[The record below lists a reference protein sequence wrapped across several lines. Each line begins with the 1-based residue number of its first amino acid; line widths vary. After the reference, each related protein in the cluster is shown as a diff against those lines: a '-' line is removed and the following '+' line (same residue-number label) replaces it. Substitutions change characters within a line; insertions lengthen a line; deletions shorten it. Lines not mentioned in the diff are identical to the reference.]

1 MADTQSTT
9 KFRADISQ
17 LKKEMQA
24 ASRAVRLASSEF
36 KAATAGM
43 DDWSSSADGLQ
54 AKLKQLNTTLD
65 GQRKILELQKKE
77 LAATV
82 AEYGEN
88 SAAADRVRIAINNQ
102 EAQIAK
108 TEAQLKKYGDAL
120 GDTADDTLDLD
131 NALEETVDSSARA
144 SEGFTVM
151 KGILSNLAADA
162 IKKVVSG
169 LKDIAKETFKVGA
182 DYESEMSKV
191 EAISGAT
198 SKEMDRLSEKAK
210 EMGSSTIFTAQQ
222 SAEAFEYMAM
232 AGWKTSDMLNG
243 VEGIM
248 NLAAAS
254 GSDLASA
261 SDIVTDA
268 LTAMGYS
275 AKDSGRL
282 ADVMAAASSNA
293 NTNVELM
300 GATFKYVAPIVGA
313 LGYSME
319 DAAVAIGLMANAGI
333 KGEKS
338 GTALRSILTRLS
350 APPKE
355 CATEMERLGLSLTDA
370 DGNMK
375 DMSEVIGDLRKAFRG
390 LDKAEQTSAAKHIA
404 GQEAMS
410 GLLAIVNA
418 APDDFDKLTS
428 AVENSTGAAA
438 EMAAT
443 MNDNVNGQLT
453 LLQSNI
459 QGKMI
464 DVFEKASPEI
474 KRSIREI
481 SRTIDTLDTKEIAED
496 VGKVVKGVADLFAYV
511 ADNSEA
517 VKSGAKGVGAALGTI
532 FVTNKA
538 ANFVSTAKT
547 IAPVITKLG
556 TEVGILKT
564 TTDAAGAA
572 QVALNAAWFASPA
585 TWVVAGVVAL
595 GAAMVTMRKRSEE
608 AMQAEYGLSEAELEA
623 IDTASLLKHEYNN
636 LKDARDEAISSTSAE
651 FGYMRELKDEYNG
664 LIDAN
669 GDVKEGYE
677 DRADFILNQ
686 LAEAMGVERSEIEE
700 TIDKN
705 GKLGESIDN
714 LILKKQAEATLDA
727 TKDAYTEAIQ
737 KRQEALNN
745 YVENQKTYTDA
756 ENAYKQS
763 LEESGDVL
771 GRYQQMLET
780 APSTASDYYW
790 ANQEVIKSQ
799 QVMKE
804 AMESAEQGLRDSE
817 TAYVGYSST
826 IQNWEAL
833 SQASATGAED
843 AISTA
848 LTNIQNNLITAETGT
863 RDTLETQLRNFENNY
878 ANMQAA
884 VESGMPNV
892 TQAQVDE
899 AGKLVEAARAELDKL
914 DSQAAESGQTAGADY
929 AEGVGSAEGSAAEEG
944 EKVASAAASGAKRA
958 DGDNKKAGETT
969 GKKYAEGV
977 SGQSKKAQ
985 SAGTTIGQASAKG
998 ANAAGG
1004 QMNAAGQYTGLQFA
1018 GGVNAKSGS
1027 ANAAGSN
1034 IASSAKRGTESVST
1048 YSSGENFGQG
1058 FINGIGAMVQSAW
1071 QKAYNL
1077 ARQAWAGLRKG
1088 QEEGSPSKLTAQSGR
1103 YFTQG
1108 FINGI
1113 VSLEGKLV
1121 KTVVSMAKTAVNALS
1136 TASRYNIEEVGSMA
1150 SQEFADAIANDS
1162 EYMISK
1168 IQYKNQ
1174 RKIAEFDSAIAKLKA
1189 QSKQKASQIQAA
1201 SDKKVAK
1208 LQEKRDKTSDKNQK
1222 NRLKKQIDAEKA
1234 SAKKLIK
1241 ANEAKYQKLI
1251 KTQEKY
1257 KTAYQTASSSMIS
1270 EFQKAMQ
1277 RYEESARNLVDNAIT
1292 GITDRYTAAY
1302 DDLTAKQEELTN
1314 KLLEVGNTFDVR
1326 GAGVMT
1332 INDLQKQTQQI
1343 RDYSDRLARIRE
1355 KVSKDLFNEI
1365 TTFNVKEGAAYI
1377 DRLLSMSAEDLAAY
1391 NDAYTEKLEAA
1402 REASDSIYQADFEDL
1417 GRTYQSEI
1425 EEALAGINDQMKD
1438 LGEQAMRGF
1447 VDGLTKNTD
1456 YMDANVKTFVNAM
1469 VKTFKD
1475 KLQIHSPSRLTFGLG
1490 ALTGEGFDDGL
1501 LSMVRRIQNTVKQ
1514 ITGDIA
1520 SPISGLGADLP
1531 GIRQSVNGYPVAA
1544 GARTSNVVNNY
1555 NLVQNNTSPKA
1566 LSALETYQAR
1576 RQQIAMVRAFA

>member
-1 MADTQSTT
+1 
-9 KFRADISQ
+9 
-17 LKKEMQA
+17 
-24 ASRAVRLASSEF
+24 
-36 KAATAGM
+36 
-43 DDWSSSADGLQ
+43 
-54 AKLKQLNTTLD
+54 
-65 GQRKILELQKKE
+65 
-77 LAATV
+77 
-82 AEYGEN
+82 
-88 SAAADRVRIAINNQ
+88 
-102 EAQIAK
+102 
-108 TEAQLKKYGDAL
+108 
-120 GDTADDTLDLD
+120 
-131 NALEETVDSSARA
+131 
-144 SEGFTVM
+144 
-151 KGILSNLAADA
+151 
-162 IKKVVSG
+162 
-169 LKDIAKETFKVGA
+169 
-182 DYESEMSKV
+182 
-191 EAISGAT
+191 
-198 SKEMDRLSEKAK
+198 
-210 EMGSSTIFTAQQ
+210 
-222 SAEAFEYMAM
+222 
-232 AGWKTSDMLNG
+232 
-243 VEGIM
+243 
-248 NLAAAS
+248 
-254 GSDLASA
+254 
-261 SDIVTDA
+261 
-268 LTAMGYS
+268 
-275 AKDSGRL
+275 
-282 ADVMAAASSNA
+282 
-293 NTNVELM
+293 
-300 GATFKYVAPIVGA
+300 
-313 LGYSME
+313 
-319 DAAVAIGLMANAGI
+319 
-333 KGEKS
+333 
-338 GTALRSILTRLS
+338 
-350 APPKE
+350 
-355 CATEMERLGLSLTDA
+355 
-370 DGNMK
+370 
-375 DMSEVIGDLRKAFRG
+375 
-390 LDKAEQTSAAKHIA
+390 
-404 GQEAMS
+404 
-410 GLLAIVNA
+410 
-418 APDDFDKLTS
+418 
-428 AVENSTGAAA
+428 
-438 EMAAT
+438 
-443 MNDNVNGQLT
+443 
-453 LLQSNI
+453 
-459 QGKMI
+459 
-464 DVFEKASPEI
+464 
-474 KRSIREI
+474 
-481 SRTIDTLDTKEIAED
+481 
-496 VGKVVKGVADLFAYV
+496 
-511 ADNSEA
+511 
-517 VKSGAKGVGAALGTI
+517 
-532 FVTNKA
+532 
-538 ANFVSTAKT
+538 
-547 IAPVITKLG
+547 
-556 TEVGILKT
+556 
-564 TTDAAGAA
+564 
-572 QVALNAAWFASPA
+572 
-585 TWVVAGVVAL
+585 
-595 GAAMVTMRKRSEE
+595 
-608 AMQAEYGLSEAELEA
+608 
-623 IDTASLLKHEYNN
+623 
-636 LKDARDEAISSTSAE
+636 
-651 FGYMRELKDEYNG
+651 
-664 LIDAN
+664 
-669 GDVKEGYE
+669 
-677 DRADFILNQ
+677 
-686 LAEAMGVERSEIEE
+686 
-700 TIDKN
+700 
-705 GKLGESIDN
+705 
-714 LILKKQAEATLDA
+714 
-727 TKDAYTEAIQ
+727 
-737 KRQEALNN
+737 
-745 YVENQKTYTDA
+745 
-756 ENAYKQS
+756 
-763 LEESGDVL
+763 
-771 GRYQQMLET
+771 
-780 APSTASDYYW
+780 
-790 ANQEVIKSQ
+790 
-799 QVMKE
+799 
-804 AMESAEQGLRDSE
+804 
-817 TAYVGYSST
+817 
-826 IQNWEAL
+826 
-833 SQASATGAED
+833 
-843 AISTA
+843 
-848 LTNIQNNLITAETGT
+848 
-863 RDTLETQLRNFENNY
+863 
-878 ANMQAA
+878 MQAA

-929 AEGVGSAEGSAAEEG
+929 AEGVGSAEGSAAEAG

-969 GKKYAEGV
+969 GKKYTEGV

-1058 FINGIGAMVQSAW
+1058 FINGIGSRLQSAW

-1077 ARQAWAGLRKG
+1077 ARQAWAGLKKG

-1121 KTVVSMAKTAVNALS
+1121 KTIVSMAKTAVNALS

-1174 RKIAEFDSAIAKLKA
+1174 RKIAEFDSQIAKLKA

-1241 ANEAKYQKLI
+1241 ANESKYQKLI

-1292 GITDRYTAAY
+1292 GITDRYTTAY

-1314 KLLEVGNTFDVR
+1314 KLLEVGNTFDVS

-1417 GRTYQSEI
+1417 GRNYQSEI

-1501 LSMVRRIQNTVKQ
+1501 MSMVRRIQNTVKQ